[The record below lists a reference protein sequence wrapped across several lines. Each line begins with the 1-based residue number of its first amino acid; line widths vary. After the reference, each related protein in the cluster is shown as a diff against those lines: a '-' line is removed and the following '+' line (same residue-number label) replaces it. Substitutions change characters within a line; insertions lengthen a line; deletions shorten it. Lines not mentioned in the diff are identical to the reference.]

1 VDKLGD
7 LIKHSKMKKS
17 ADAQVKD
24 LPIVG
29 PESIAR
35 QFYSELTAVIPPKT
49 QSDRTGFT
57 RVMLFLLDG
66 VQTKK
71 FTNDI
76 FEKTLILARE
86 AAGPKSRNPAAVF
99 MQLMKQE
106 LGYAMESSKHTIQS

>member
-7 LIKHSKMKKS
+7 LIKHSKMKKT
-17 ADAQVKD
+17 ADAELAGLPVVK
-24 LPIVG
+24 

-35 QFYSELTAVIPPKT
+35 QFYFTLTAVIPPKT

-71 FTNDI
+71 FTGDI
-76 FEKTLILARE
+76 YERALILARE

-99 MQLMKQE
+99 MKLIKQE
-106 LGYAMESSKHTIQS
+106 LGYGSESRNRPV

>member
-1 VDKLGD
+1 MDKLGD
-7 LIKHSKMKKS
+7 LINHSKMKKT

-29 PESIAR
+29 PQSIAR
-35 QFYSELTAVIPPKT
+35 QFYSDLTAVIPPKT

-57 RVMLFLLDG
+57 RVMFFLLDG

-71 FTNDI
+71 FTKDI
-76 FEKTLILARE
+76 FEKALSLARE

-106 LGYAMESSKHTIQS
+106 LGYGIESPKRAIQS

>member
-7 LIKHSKMKKS
+7 LIRHSKLKKK
-17 ADAQVKD
+17 AEAHEDAFPHVNH
-24 LPIVG
+24 
-29 PESIAR
+29 ESMAR
-35 QFYSELTAVIPPKT
+35 QFYSDLTGIIQPKN

-66 VQTKK
+66 VRTKK
-71 FTNDI
+71 FPGDI
-76 FEKTLILARE
+76 YEKVLMLARE

-106 LGYAMESSKHTIQS
+106 LGYGMESSQRPIQS

>member
-7 LIKHSKMKKS
+7 LIKHSKMKKT
-17 ADAQVKD
+17 ADEQAKD
-24 LPIVG
+24 SPVVN
-29 PESIAR
+29 PQSIAR

-71 FTNDI
+71 FTGDI
-76 FEKTLILARE
+76 YERALILARE

-106 LGYAMESSKHTIQS
+106 LGYGMESTKHHIQT

>member
-7 LIKHSKMKKS
+7 LIKHSKMKKT
-17 ADAQVKD
+17 ADAQVEG
-24 LPIVG
+24 LPLVR

-35 QFYSELTAVIPPKT
+35 QFYSELTVVIPPKT

-71 FTNDI
+71 FRGDI
-76 FEKTLILARE
+76 YERVLSLARE
-86 AAGPKSRNPAAVF
+86 SAGPKSRNPAAVF

-106 LGYAMESSKHTIQS
+106 LGYGSESPNRPV